1 MDVIYQKAS
10 TVVVWLGNATQ
21 DSPAAFKLM
30 RQIYAVAAETT
41 TGDCDGT
48 MTESDLEHYKL
59 PTRDSSYWKALDE
72 IYWRPWFARIWIV
85 QEIILAREAIVLCG
99 KDRIPWSHF
108 LIVASYIH
116 SRNLPYLVRVD
127 PRPPLRFNYYRHA
140 KHFGLYTLDSLLA
153 ATRQSLSTNPLDKV
167 YALLGISSENSIVP
181 DYRITPCD
189 MFRNVA
195 KIFLLRSLD
204 ALSLVGDQVWRTT
217 PNIPSWAPD
226 WSYPPHEVSYLWSDL
241 KPIFSACGNS
251 SPIVRFS
258 NDDKTLIVQGMILDR
273 VNTPGASFRRHEY
286 VIGHPLQKLY
296 RESWEPKMFRF
307 WERRVLRQKQ
317 YPTGEK
323 IETVL
328 HKLLIANADM
338 LPNFKLKDVDLA
350 DAYAAFRRHFASFPG
365 ERRTCDRV
373 DTETDLLYATMY
385 KNYVNLA
392 AQGRRIFITNSGY
405 VGLGPVSM
413 RPDDYVVLLSGGKTA
428 YILRKARGASTFSF
442 SGEAYV
448 HGLMNGERFQGDCLL
463 EEFAIL

>member
-1 MDVIYQKAS
+1 LHIHPGHTTSVLECHLTAHSVDNHPPFEALSYTWGDLTDICRISCDGKSIAVTSNLKRALQQIRLPGATLTFWIDAICINQGDVDERSAQVQLMDVIYQKAS

-273 VNTPGASFRRHEY
+273 VNTPGGSFRRHEY

-365 ERRTCDRV
+365 
-373 DTETDLLYATMY
+373 
-385 KNYVNLA
+385 
-392 AQGRRIFITNSGY
+392 
-405 VGLGPVSM
+405 
-413 RPDDYVVLLSGGKTA
+413 
-428 YILRKARGASTFSF
+428 
-442 SGEAYV
+442 
-448 HGLMNGERFQGDCLL
+448 
-463 EEFAIL
+463 